1 MAGRLMGR
9 HTRDS
14 KIMNWLWGKKVFS
27 VPDQVVQPVTV
38 GTPDT
43 GKLDENSESW
53 RYVKSWAE
61 GELENL
67 RKQNDSASLDDM
79 KTAVIRGEIKILKKL
94 IVLPETL
101 LSRETRLARSN
112 RLNTAGDDED
122 D

>member
-1 MAGRLMGR
+1 MAGRRMGR